1 MISNIKKN
9 IIIRA
14 LQIRK
19 KAGEDPAAVLEG
31 YENLTAEEKTEILA
45 ALKGGT

>member
-1 MISNIKKN
+1 MISNITKN

-19 KAGEDPAAVLEG
+19 KAGEDPAAVLED
-31 YENLTAEEKTEILA
+31 YKNLTVEEKAEILE
-45 ALKGGT
+45 ALEV